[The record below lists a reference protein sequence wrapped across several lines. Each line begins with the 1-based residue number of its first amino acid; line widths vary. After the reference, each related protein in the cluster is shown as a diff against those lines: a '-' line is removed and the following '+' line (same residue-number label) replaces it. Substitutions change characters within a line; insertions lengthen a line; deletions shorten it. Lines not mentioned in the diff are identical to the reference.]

1 MWKDLRDSDQIVKAR
16 KLLLDL
22 GKTPEDCIAD
32 YLRALWKHTLK
43 MIRKGHADYL
53 IESLQ
58 FRVVLT
64 VPAIWKDYARTAM
77 QEAVKRAGILDR
89 RIAGETTLVLAP
101 EPEAAGLTAL
111 LEYGT
116 AIKPGEVY
124 VICDA
129 GGGTVVSGL

>member
-1 MWKDLRDSDQIVKAR
+1 
-16 KLLLDL
+16 
-22 GKTPEDCIAD
+22 
-32 YLRALWKHTLK
+32 

-58 FRVVLT
+58 FDVVFT

-77 QEAVKRAGILDR
+77 QEATKRAGILDHR
-89 RIAGETTLVLAP
+89 SAGETILIRAP
-101 EPEAAGLTAL
+101 EPEAAGFTAL

-116 AIKPGEVY
+116 TIGPGKVY

-129 GGGTVVSGL
+129 GGGTVVSDL